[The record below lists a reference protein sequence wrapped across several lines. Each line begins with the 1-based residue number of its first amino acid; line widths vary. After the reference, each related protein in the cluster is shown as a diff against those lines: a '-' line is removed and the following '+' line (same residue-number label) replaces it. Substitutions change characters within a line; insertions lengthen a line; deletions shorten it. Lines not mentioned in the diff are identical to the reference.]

1 MKALRTLR
9 RSLYSLAPW
18 VVFCAFLSAQQHSY
32 QEDSSFLFDNSH
44 YGLEGEAKVTWDEK
58 YRAGAEQ
65 VVFREEGS
73 KGKEDERQRKAIV
86 KALLEAAMDED
97 EDEEEE
103 GKWVGLVKEEDQ

>member
-32 QEDSSFLFDNSH
+32 Q
-44 YGLEGEAKVTWDEK
+44 
-58 YRAGAEQ
+58 
-65 VVFREEGS
+65 
-73 KGKEDERQRKAIV
+73 EDERQRKAIV

>member
-1 MKALRTLR
+1 
-9 RSLYSLAPW
+9 
-18 VVFCAFLSAQQHSY
+18 LSAQQHSY

-65 VVFREEGS
+65 VVFKEEGS

-103 GKWVGLVKEEDQ
+103 GK

>member
-1 MKALRTLR
+1 MLLV
-9 RSLYSLAPW
+9 Y
-18 VVFCAFLSAQQHSY
+18 AFAGLVLEPLNIVMHGSETWL
-32 QEDSSFLFDNSH
+32 EDSSFLFDNSH

-103 GKWVGLVKEEDQ
+103 GK